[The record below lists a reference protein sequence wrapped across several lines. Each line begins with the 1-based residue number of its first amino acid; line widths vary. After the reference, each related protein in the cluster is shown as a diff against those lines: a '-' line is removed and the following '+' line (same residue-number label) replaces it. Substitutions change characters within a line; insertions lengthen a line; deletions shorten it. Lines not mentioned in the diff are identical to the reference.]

1 MPEKIINLVCEYCG
15 KTFPRRLSEHKRS
28 KRIGRPSYC
37 SMSCAMFVNNKKPGR
52 KYRGGETLR
61 LVNCVDEF
69 SQFRYAMGCVRRR
82 AKLIIRR
89 CKQYDIDVEYL
100 KQIWEEQ
107 DGICPLTGWDI
118 ELPPTSAGWN
128 GDSHLRRASLDRI
141 DNSLGYMKGNVRFV
155 SIMVNYCRNAFEDK
169 DLIEFCK
176 AVVDNIP
183 KIKQNVINSE
193 RR

>member
-1 MPEKIINLVCEYCG
+1 MPEKIINLVCECCG
-15 KTFPRRLSEHKRS
+15 KGFPRRLSEYRRS
-28 KRIGRPSYC
+28 KRRGMLSYC
-37 SMSCAMFVNNKKPGR
+37 SNSCSAVVNNKKPGR
-52 KYRGGETLR
+52 KCTGDNLR
-61 LVNCVDEF
+61 LVNCVDEY

-82 AKLIIRR
+82 VTQR
-89 CKQYDIDVEYL
+89 CKQYNIDVEYL

-107 DGICPLTGWDI
+107 DGKCPLTGWDI

-155 SIMVNYCRNAFEDK
+155 SIMANYCRNAFEDK